1 LALLAAGLAQCAPTL
16 PTIPSGTFYVTNYG
30 AIGDGVTTNTTA
42 IQNAINAAA
51 AAGGGTVE
59 FTAGV
64 YESAPLTLGNG
75 INLQIDAGAELQM
88 LPMSSFTNYPN
99 AGSYFLYGNNLHDL
113 EISGAGTID
122 GQGAAWWTYYATNS
136 SLSRPYMLYFNGC
149 QRVLAQNIT
158 LQNSPAQH
166 LVFKGKGGN
175 ITVQN
180 ITINTSGNSPNTD
193 GIDLVGTNALVQNC
207 SISDG
212 DDNIAL
218 GSSSGPSAGIL
229 VTNCAFGYG
238 HGVSIGSYTS
248 GGVSNLTVFNCT
260 FNNTANGI
268 RMKSDNDRGGVT
280 QNLLYANITMTNVDL
295 PLIIYSY
302 YEEYGTPNGI
312 TPAIA
317 AAQSVPANPPAT
329 TPIWRDITISNLS
342 AIGGSGYIAGII
354 WGRTE
359 MPVTNVTLCRVT
371 ISASKT
377 LDIYNVAG
385 MQLLDSQI
393 NLPAGQKTLTLYNA
407 QVTASNSV
415 PGTNVLLLD
424 GTNSANALALY
435 NAAASTTDRNV
446 LGANPITLA
455 GSLLTV
461 SNSLS
466 LSNASAVDFFLGTN
480 SSQVAVTGNLSL
492 NGSVN
497 VAAGGGFNA
506 GQFTLF
512 TCAGS
517 LSGGLALGS
526 LPAGYTGSIVTNVPG
541 QVRLI
546 IDALVPPQPGFTA
559 VKSLGGALVFS
570 GGGGPLNEEYLVL
583 SSTNLGLP
591 PGQWNVVATN
601 AFSNNGG
608 FVFTNTQAT
617 GAGGVFYML
626 EVP

>member
-1 LALLAAGLAQCAPTL
+1 MALLAAGLALARTAQGAPTL
-16 PTIPSGTFYVTNYG
+16 PTIPGRTFYITNYG

-122 GQGAAWWTYYATNS
+122 GQGAAWWTYDAPNS

-158 LQNSPAQH
+158 LQNPPAQH

-175 ITVQN
+175 ITVQS
-180 ITINTSGNSPNTD
+180 ITINTSGSSPNTD

-218 GSSSGPSAGIL
+218 GSGSGPSAGIL

-248 GGVSNLTVFNCT
+248 GGVSNLTVLNCS

-280 QNLLYANITMTNVDL
+280 QNLLYANITMTNVNL
-295 PLIIYSY
+295 PLIIDSY
-302 YEEYGTPNGI
+302 YEEYGTPDDI

-329 TPIWRDITISNLS
+329 TPIWRNITLSNVS
-342 AIGGSGYIAGII
+342 AVGGSGYIAGII

-359 MPVTNVTLCRVT
+359 MPVTNVTLSRVT

-377 LDIYNVAG
+377 LDLYNVAG

-407 QVTASNSV
+407 QVAASNRV
-415 PGTNVLLLD
+415 PGTNVILLD

-435 NAAASTTDRNV
+435 NATASTTDRNV

-480 SSQVAVTGNLSL
+480 GSQVAVTGNLSL
-492 NGSVN
+492 AGSVN
-497 VAAGGGFNA
+497 VAA
-506 GQFTLF
+506 
-512 TCAGS
+512 
-517 LSGGLALGS
+517 
-526 LPAGYTGSIVTNVPG
+526 
-541 QVRLI
+541 
-546 IDALVPPQPGFTA
+546 
-559 VKSLGGALVFS
+559 
-570 GGGGPLNEEYLVL
+570 
-583 SSTNLGLP
+583 
-591 PGQWNVVATN
+591 ATV
-601 AFSNNGG
+601 GCG
-608 FVFTNTQAT
+608 TTQAPP
-617 GAGGVFYML
+617 ASAKARALAV
-626 EVP
+626 